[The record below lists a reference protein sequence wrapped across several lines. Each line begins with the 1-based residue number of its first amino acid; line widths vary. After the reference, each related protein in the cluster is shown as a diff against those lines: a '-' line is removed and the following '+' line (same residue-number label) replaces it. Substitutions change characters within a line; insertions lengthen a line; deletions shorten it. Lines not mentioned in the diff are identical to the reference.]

1 MKILQ
6 LSVFLENKERRLA
19 EIIGTLAS
27 AGINIRT
34 ISLADTKDFGVLRMI
49 TDAPEKAV
57 EILKNKGVTVK
68 TTDIIAAGVEDSP
81 GGLYKVLKTFKDAG
95 INIEYMYA
103 MTGKNN
109 GNAVMIFRV
118 DDPDAA
124 IKNIK
129 GVKFLAADDIYRV

>member
-1 MKILQ
+1 M
-6 LSVFLENKERRLA
+6 
-19 EIIGTLAS
+19 
-27 AGINIRT
+27 
-34 ISLADTKDFGVLRMI
+34 
-49 TDAPEKAV
+49 
-57 EILKNKGVTVK
+57 TVK